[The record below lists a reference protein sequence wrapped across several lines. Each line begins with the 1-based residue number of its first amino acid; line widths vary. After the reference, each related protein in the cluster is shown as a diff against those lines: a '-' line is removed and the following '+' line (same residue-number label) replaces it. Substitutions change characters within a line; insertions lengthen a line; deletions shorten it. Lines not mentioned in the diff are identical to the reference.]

1 MHTDTKP
8 EQKPHLSDAE
18 IVALYHARDEAAI
31 AESARKYGKY
41 CHSIARAILLSDQD
55 AEECVNDTY
64 LKAWNSIPPNRPH
77 SLRAYLGRIVR
88 NLSLNRYKANRAA
101 RRNRELEV
109 SLEELGDC
117 IPMRDEEASALP
129 ALLNQ
134 FLASLTQEERILFC
148 SRYWHGNAVR
158 DIAKTHGLTPK
169 AVTMRLSRTR
179 EKLKAF
185 LTERGYRV

>member
-1 MHTDTKP
+1 MNHVDEK
-8 EQKPHLSDAE
+8 QADGHIID
-18 IVALYHARDEAAI
+18 LYFARDEQAI
-31 AESARKYGKY
+31 TETDRRYGGF
-41 CHSIARAILLSDQD
+41 CLRLSLNILEDRQD

-77 SLRAYLGRIVR
+77 FLRAYLGRIVR